1 MIQGGTIQVQKRE
14 TEMIICNLTISL
26 LLLSLSVSGTTNRT
40 ELHCNP
46 VIKVPRNTVFKAR
59 VMTVLRINCTV
70 NLRGCHRSPRV
81 SWCKIDGN
89 DCKAL
94 NHSDYIKTEWKNT
107 TEHEGMAFLFFLNIS
122 MEDAGLYRCKE
133 SETSVGHAINV
144 TVTENKED
152 EVSHNQNNTILDVL
166 NTDHPKDDQQWL
178 WPYVYIC
185 TGIAGLVFIIMTVSL
200 LFIRCQGTKS
210 TRKDMA
216 NKNQYMETQS
226 SDLPPPPPPPAHPH
240 HNTRPPSHQPTSA
253 LYRVCETPPVRG
265 APSAGRVSVGRH
277 NTVGTERGEEENV
290 LVYASLNHQPMSR
303 GPRRTARQEPE
314 PSEYAAIRFR

>member
-1 MIQGGTIQVQKRE
+1 MIQGGTIQVKKKE

-26 LLLSLSVSGTTNRT
+26 LLLSLSVSGTTNGS
-40 ELHCNP
+40 EQHCNP

-59 VMTVLRINCTV
+59 VMTVLKINCTV
-70 NLRGCHRSPRV
+70 NLTGCHRSPRV
-81 SWCKIDGN
+81 SWCKIIGN

-94 NHSDYIKTEWKNT
+94 NHSDYIKTELKKT
-107 TEHEGMAFLFFLNIS
+107 TEHEWMVFMIFLNIS

-133 SETSVGHAINV
+133 GEMSVGHAINV
-144 TVTENKED
+144 TVTYNKED
-152 EVSHNQNNTILDVL
+152 QVSHNQSNTILDDQ
-166 NTDHPKDDQQWL
+166 NTVPTDDQQWL

-185 TGIAGLVFIIMTVSL
+185 TGIAGLVFIVMTVSL

-210 TRKDMA
+210 TRKDKA

-226 SDLPPPPPPPAHPH
+226 SDLPPPPPPPPSHPH
-240 HNTRPPSHQPTSA
+240 HNTRPPSDQPTSA

-265 APSAGRVSVGRH
+265 APSAGRVSDGRH
-277 NTVGTERGEEENV
+277 NTVGTERGEENV
-290 LVYASLNHQPMSR
+290 LVYASLNHQAISR

>member
-1 MIQGGTIQVQKRE
+1 
-14 TEMIICNLTISL
+14 
-26 LLLSLSVSGTTNRT
+26 
-40 ELHCNP
+40 
-46 VIKVPRNTVFKAR
+46 
-59 VMTVLRINCTV
+59 MTVLRINCTV